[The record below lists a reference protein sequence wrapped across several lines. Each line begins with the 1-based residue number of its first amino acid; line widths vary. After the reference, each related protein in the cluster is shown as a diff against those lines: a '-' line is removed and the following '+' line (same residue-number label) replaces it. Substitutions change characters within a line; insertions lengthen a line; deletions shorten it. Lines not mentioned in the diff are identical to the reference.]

1 MGAIQCSAKRVY
13 PPNFRYHLLT
23 KNRHQYL
30 IDSVFNNFAVRLK
43 KSLLPEKR

>member
-13 PPNFRYHLLT
+13 PPNFSYHLLT